1 MLTVPVAGKAADQT
15 EVRFAS
21 GNGVEHAAGQNGAQT
36 LGDDIGNE
44 IPAGEPAA
52 EPEAHGDG
60 RVEMAA
66 GNVAE
71 GIRSGQDSQTESQSD
86 AHESH
91 ARIGEGAGIDSCTAA
106 AKNKPERAKKFSQ
119 ILLHKQPAQDPAACR
134 GECRL
139 LFPWL
144 LEYAGLRHL
153 PGRRLTQTHAAES
166 REKPEPLRDPA
177 AVICSLRPLPF
188 FFNAGKILHFQLS
201 FPAHLIMCATF
212 PPLAQFSLLLYIYK
226 ELTIVL
232 F

>member
-1 MLTVPVAGKAADQT
+1 
-15 EVRFAS
+15 
-21 GNGVEHAAGQNGAQT
+21 
-36 LGDDIGNE
+36 
-44 IPAGEPAA
+44 
-52 EPEAHGDG
+52 
-60 RVEMAA
+60 MAA
-66 GNVAE
+66 GNVAK

-91 ARIGEGAGIDSCTAA
+91 ARIGEGAGIDSCTAT

-188 FFNAGKILHFQLS
+188 FSMPEKSCIFSSLSRHTLSCVPRFPLLPS
-201 FPAHLIMCATF
+201 FPSCFT
-212 PPLAQFSLLLYIYK
+212 YIK
-226 ELTIVL
+226 N
-232 F
+232 